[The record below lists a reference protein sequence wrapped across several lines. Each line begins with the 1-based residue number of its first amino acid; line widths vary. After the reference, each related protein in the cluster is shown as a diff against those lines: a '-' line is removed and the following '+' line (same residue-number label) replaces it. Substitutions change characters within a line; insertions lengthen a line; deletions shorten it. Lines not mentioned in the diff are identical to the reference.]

1 MSDRW
6 AAISVPLLP
15 EAVDDVSMALER
27 VVGLNLAVER
37 RPQSGAGDWPVTAR
51 AYVAPGGAQITARRE
66 VLRVLEMLRVAGAGA
81 VGAASEEFVDAEAF
95 RTSWREFY
103 APLVIGRRLLVVPA
117 WLEQPADQADR
128 IPVFLDSATAFGTGH
143 HPTTR
148 LALEAL
154 EAALV
159 PGDVVVDVGTGSGVL
174 AIAAAK
180 LGAARV
186 YALDR
191 DPEAGPAATANI
203 RRNGVADR
211 VDLTVPS
218 TRVIAPEPATLV
230 VANIVASVHV
240 KLMESYA
247 FLLAPSGRLLLGGV
261 LGDYVNEVL
270 RVAGRF
276 GFGLDATA
284 SAGEWR
290 LLEFTPEASPF
301 R

>member
-1 MSDRW
+1 MNDRW

-15 EAVDDVSMALER
+15 EAVDDVSLALER

-37 RPQSGAGDWPVTAR
+37 RPGPDAGGWAVMAH
-51 AYVAPGGAQITARRE
+51 AYVAPGGAQHATRRT
-66 VLRVLEMLRVAGAGA
+66 VLRALEMLRLAGDGA
-81 VGAASEEFVDAEAF
+81 VGVASEEFVDAEGC
-95 RTSWREFY
+95 RTSWRKFY
-103 APLVIGRRLLVVPA
+103 APLAVGRRLVIVPA
-117 WLEQPADQADR
+117 WLEQPAEQSDR

-159 PGDVVVDVGTGSGVL
+159 PGDIAVDVGTGSGVL

-191 DPEAGPAATANI
+191 DPQAAPAAAANI

-211 VDLTVPS
+211 IALTVPS
-218 TRVIAPEPATLV
+218 TRVAAPEPAALV

-247 FLLAPSGRLLLGGV
+247 LLLATSGRLLLSGV
-261 LGDYVNEVL
+261 LDDRVDEV
-270 RVAGRF
+270 VAVAERF
-276 GFGLDATA
+276 GLGLDDTT
-284 SAGEWR
+284 SANEWR
-290 LLEFTPEASPF
+290 LLEFTLEAPTC